1 MTHKWDVEL
10 EFVTDLSPL
19 ELASEI
25 APIVRK
31 AIDGVWQ
38 SLGTELE
45 FEMFLVLDGREVRF
59 TMEPV

>member
-25 APIVRK
+25 APIVRE
-31 AIDGVWQ
+31 ALEVLRQ
-38 SLGTELE
+38 SLGCELE
-45 FEMFLVLDGREVRF
+45 FDIFLVLDGREVF
-59 TMEPV
+59 NCEF